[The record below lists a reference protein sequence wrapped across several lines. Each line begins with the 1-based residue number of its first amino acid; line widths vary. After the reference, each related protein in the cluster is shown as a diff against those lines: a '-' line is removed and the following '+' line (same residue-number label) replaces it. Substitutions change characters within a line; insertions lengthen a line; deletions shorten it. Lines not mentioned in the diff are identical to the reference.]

1 MWLIAVVL
9 KLGAAAGCVTEVSA
23 GQFHTC
29 ATIEDRDLKCWGV
42 NVGGALGYDDIINRG
57 DKTSSMG
64 SGLPP
69 VGVNVG
75 GALGYD
81 DIINRGDKTS
91 SMGSGL
97 PPVGVSVR
105 DVRGGDGL
113 TCGLFR
119 SDFRPVCWGANDFGQ
134 LGTGDLVKRGAA
146 GGQWGMAAL
155 VAVPVSLSC
164 TVALLEVYH
173 AHSCVVCSDKST
185 LYCWGWN
192 S

>member
-29 ATIEDRDLKCWGV
+29 ATIEDRDLKCW
-42 NVGGALGYDDIINRG
+42 
-57 DKTSSMG
+57 
-64 SGLPP
+64 
-69 VGVNVG
+69 GVNVG